1 MKRYLSTSEVADEL
15 GINLNTLNSRIQAGE
30 FVDPDAKTG
39 PRTQGWLP
47 STIQREK
54 ASEEYDGVL
63 VVDATACAEILNQ
76 LRIAAEQIRTY
87 GSRHDGDLGISATVP
102 GELYAVAADLESVIR
117 GLMSTELYNGAR
129 FITDDDDPD
138 QVRLPVQS
146 YPVRRVFPILDD
158 DARWVLLNRARWLI
172 AEQIVELKRVFNSR
186 SRARVVQRLGETME
200 QIETYLEEI
209 KAAPAFFG
217 IDPSAVRIGVDVDGR
232 PVEVTYN
239 DFVGANIAAVLG
251 HTGSG
256 KSVVTRRL
264 AGAWKAR
271 GVRVVVCSGKDL
283 EWPEQYERID
293 VATIADFTESQAA
306 AREIATEEGAEVLLI
321 LDDVVDL
328 WADLVDVRRIDIDQL
343 TAARCHLLITS
354 QKELSEFET
363 LAASHGLRTTL
374 SMQIQT
380 RGMLK
385 IQRYGKPGPAV
396 WTDDETSE

>member
-1 MKRYLSTSEVADEL
+1 MKRYLSTSEVAAEL

-54 ASEEYDGVL
+54 HSQEYDGVL
-63 VVDATACAEILNQ
+63 VVNATACAEVLNQ
-76 LRIAAEQIRTY
+76 LRIAAEQVRTY

-102 GELYAVAADLESVIR
+102 AELYAVAADLESVIR
-117 GLMSTELYNGAR
+117 TLMSTELYNGAK

-138 QVRLPVQS
+138 QLQLPVQS

-158 DARWVLLNRARWLI
+158 DARWVLLNRAKGLI

-200 QIETYLEEI
+200 QIETYLDEI
-209 KAAPAFFG
+209 KAAPVFFS

-232 PVEVTYN
+232 PVEVSYN

-256 KSVVTRRL
+256 KSIVTRRL

-271 GVRVVVCSGKDL
+271 GVLVVVCSGKDQK
-283 EWPEQYERID
+283 WPEQYERIA
-293 VATIADFTESQAA
+293 VEEIADFLEAQAA
-306 AREIATEEGAEVLLI
+306 TLMPGEAPEVLLI

-328 WADLVDVRRIDIDQL
+328 WADLVDVHRIDVDQL
-343 TAARCHLLITS
+343 TAAQCHLLITS
-354 QKELSEFET
+354 QKDLSEWEEM
-363 LAASHGLRTTL
+363 AAAHGLRTTL

-396 WTDDETSE
+396 WIDDETSE

>member
-1 MKRYLSTSEVADEL
+1 MGMKRYLSTSEVADEL

-54 ASEEYDGVL
+54 ASQEYDGVL

-76 LRIAAEQIRTY
+76 LRIAAEQVRTY

-117 GLMSTELYNGAR
+117 GLMSTELYNGAK

-217 IDPSAVRIGVDVDGR
+217 IDSSAVRIGVDVDGR
-232 PVEVTYN
+232 PVEVSYN
-239 DFVGANIAAVLG
+239 DFQGVNIAAVLG

-264 AGAWKAR
+264 ASAWKAR
-271 GVRVVVCSGKDL
+271 GVLVVVCSGKDL
-283 EWPEQYERID
+283 EWPEQYHRIA
-293 VATIADFTESQAA
+293 VEEIADFLEAQAA
-306 AREIATEEGAEVLLI
+306 MADVEDPEVLLI

-328 WADLVDVRRIDIDQL
+328 WADLVDVRRIDVDQL
-343 TAARCHLLITS
+343 TAAQCHLLITS
-354 QKELSEFET
+354 QKDLSEWEQF
-363 LAASHGLRTTL
+363 AAAHGLRTTL
-374 SMQIQT
+374 SMQIPT

-385 IQRYGKPGPAV
+385 LQRYSKPIQAV
-396 WTDDETSE
+396 WIDDESN